1 MKRLN
6 CQLAVLMAQKD
17 PRMSQRD
24 LARELEISHTTIN
37 KLYNGRPLTSVIKPI
52 IIEKICNYFD
62 CPIGAFFTLDEMDD
76 G

>member
-1 MKRLN
+1 MN

-52 IIEKICNYFD
+52 IVEKICTYFD
-62 CPIGAFFTLDEMDD
+62 CSIEAFFTLDEIKDD
-76 G
+76 A